1 MCFKLEMGAEVY
13 NQVAAH
19 RGRCLKNKA
28 AKRHEGRQDPNIC
41 LMSGGNGREA
51 LFEDMLIRNIPEK
64 K

>member
-1 MCFKLEMGAEVY
+1 
-13 NQVAAH
+13 
-19 RGRCLKNKA
+19 LKNKA
-28 AKRHEGRQDPNIC
+28 VKRHEGRQDPNIC